1 MPEGAS
7 LAPEGELSVDEVV
20 QQIMALEVEEEEDPL
35 YELSNTEEAQV
46 YRKLKPE
53 DRHLFRQF
61 KKFHKMYY
69 EVHGHDAPSH
79 QLAPGIVSQMFSGI
93 PARDADTIA
102 NTRAELLVAE
112 RPKDLCKKLGLA
124 ILMELQSYRPV
135 EAPEYPPPPGLLH
148 FQLCQEKECGRAM
161 EQQQSTEEADVKPD
175 VKPPC
180 RMAMSRRNTVLEKF
194 SNTFDYKG
202 KELSEM
208 ADNRIGRLET

>member
-35 YELSNTEEAQV
+35 YKLSNTEEAQV

-112 RPKDLCKKLGLA
+112 RK
-124 ILMELQSYRPV
+124 SVR
-135 EAPEYPPPPGLLH
+135 
-148 FQLCQEKECGRAM
+148 
-161 EQQQSTEEADVKPD
+161 S
-175 VKPPC
+175 
-180 RMAMSRRNTVLEKF
+180 
-194 SNTFDYKG
+194 
-202 KELSEM
+202 
-208 ADNRIGRLET
+208 